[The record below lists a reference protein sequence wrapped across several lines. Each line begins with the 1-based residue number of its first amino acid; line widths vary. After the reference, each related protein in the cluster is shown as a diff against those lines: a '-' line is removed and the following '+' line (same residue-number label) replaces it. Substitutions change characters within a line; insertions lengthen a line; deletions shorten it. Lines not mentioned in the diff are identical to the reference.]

1 MKGHTLYRIEALRDF
16 NDVKKGDLGGYVEN
30 EENLSH
36 EDKCWVYDNAEI
48 FGKARV
54 YDNAEIRNDACVY
67 DNAHV
72 YGDAI
77 ISNKACVYGNAHV
90 YGDAKVYGIVEIR
103 NDACVYGNAHVYG
116 DAKVYGNS
124 NIYES
129 ARVFDNAEVCGE
141 STICGRVSLYGNKL
155 LITDAYITDNND
167 YINIGPIGSRDAYT
181 TFYLNKDKKIIV
193 NCGCF
198 NDTIEEFIKA
208 VNRTHKDNKKY
219 RSQYIGAITYAKC
232 VLYNESIL

>member
-1 MKGHTLYRIEALRDF
+1 MEKKYELLKDDSIKFGNRTLYRIRALRDF

-30 EENLSH
+30 EKNLSH
-36 EDKCWVYDNAEI
+36 EDKCWVYNNAEI

-54 YDNAEIRNDACVY
+54 YDNAEIRDDVCVY

-72 YGDAI
+72 YGDAEI
-77 ISNKACVYGNAHV
+77 RNKACVYGNAHV
-90 YGDAKVYGIVEIR
+90 YGNAEI
-103 NDACVYGNAHVYG
+103 
-116 DAKVYGNS
+116 YGNS

-141 STICGRVSLYGNKL
+141 STICGRVRLYGNKL

-167 YINIGPIGSRDAYT
+167 YINIGPIGSRGAYT